1 MYFLNNYP
9 NSAKDDSLLQF
20 KPLMNNAEGEEQAQK
35 NTYGT
40 DIFAALTSIRSAVEC
55 DALIGVRYCQESNL
69 TNVTPVVKESR
80 EFMKSQETRD
90 SLSILFVNNEE
101 SLKTIIG

>member
-1 MYFLNNYP
+1 
-9 NSAKDDSLLQF
+9 
-20 KPLMNNAEGEEQAQK
+20 MNNAEGEEQAQK

-55 DALIGVRYCQESNL
+55 DALIGVRYCQETNL